1 MKLTVKNLKHLIKE
15 EIENLSE
22 QELGG
27 GEKTSAAELKQKL
40 RQTGKGKGAT
50 GKEKNVVG
58 AVCDKLMKGAQDG
71 NLMKSKILRRLE
83 RAMQEIDKLLDEP
96 DAEEEVPGAAAEEP
110 AV

>member
-1 MKLTVKNLKHLIKE
+1 
-15 EIENLSE
+15 
-22 QELGG
+22 
-27 GEKTSAAELKQKL
+27 
-40 RQTGKGKGAT
+40 
-50 GKEKNVVG
+50 
-58 AVCDKLMKGAQDG
+58 DG